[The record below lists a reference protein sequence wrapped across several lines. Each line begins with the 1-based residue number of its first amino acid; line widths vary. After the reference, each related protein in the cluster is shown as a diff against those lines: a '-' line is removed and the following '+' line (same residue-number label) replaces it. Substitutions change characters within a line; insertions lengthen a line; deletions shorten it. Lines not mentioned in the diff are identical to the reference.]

1 MSDQEGNMPSSIDR
15 RKYLLLSGGALATV
29 AGCSGQSD
37 SSGGDGDSGDSGGNG
52 GDSTDSDSGGG
63 DSSGD
68 SVQITYYDRY
78 DWTQAYAEQFSSQSD
93 GVEVE
98 TQVNPTTSGG
108 AYQSAISQIS
118 AGNAPEVIGL
128 DVVQIANFAD
138 LGALRDISSFAS
150 NLEYRDDIFEPLRE
164 DFVSY
169 NDTTYAMPFWI
180 DLSVYYYNKA
190 HFEEVG
196 LDPESP
202 PETWSEFLEANEQLA
217 TSDRVGT
224 ASSFGGFFFLP
235 TAWAN
240 GANLFSEDGSECVID
255 SQAGIEAL
263 EFWAELNQ
271 SGNTTDFV
279 STEWQAAHDMFVSGD
294 ASIVT
299 SGGYALG
306 YTRDNNPEMI
316 ENGNLGVGL
325 LPAPDSSS
333 ERTSFLGGN
342 SIVITKQ
349 ASGEALEA
357 ARDYVRWANTDGG
370 MEVTLENG
378 YFPARSAG
386 FDLQIAQQNEDIFS
400 SFETAL
406 AQGTAPPIN
415 PDYRAV
421 SSALYSGMAPALN
434 GNESAEAV
442 LTRVVDR
449 INSNVL

>member
-1 MSDQEGNMPSSIDR
+1 MTNNDDSDANSLDR
-15 RKYLLLSGGALATV
+15 RKYLMLSGGALTLA
-29 AGCSGQSD
+29 AGCAGQSEN
-37 SSGGDGDSGDSGGNG
+37 GN
-52 GDSTDSDSGGG
+52 SGGG
-63 DSSGD
+63 DADTNPDSQDASNGDDSSD
-68 SVQITYYDRY
+68 STTQITYYDRY
-78 DWTQAYAEQFSSQSD
+78 DWCDGYSQQFNEESD
-93 GVEVE
+93 SIEIE

-128 DVVQIANFAD
+128 DVVQIANFAN
-138 LGALRDISSFAS
+138 LGALQDITSFTS
-150 NLEYRDDIFEPLRE
+150 NLEYREDIFDPLRE

-196 LDPESP
+196 LDPENP
-202 PETWSEFLEANEQLA
+202 PKTWSEFLTANEQLT
-217 TSDRVGT
+217 TSGRIGT
-224 ASSFGGFFFLP
+224 ASSYGGFFYLP

-240 GANLFSEDGSECVID
+240 GANLFSEDGSECVINSD
-255 SQAGIEAL
+255 AGIEAL

-271 SGNTTDFV
+271 SGNSTDLV
-279 STEWQAAHDMFVSGD
+279 STEWQSAHDMFVSGD

-306 YTRDNNPEMI
+306 YTRDNNPKMI

-325 LPAPDSSS
+325 LPAPDSNT

-349 ASGEALEA
+349 AKEEKLEA
-357 ARDYVRWANTDGG
+357 AKEFVRSVNTDS
-370 MEVTLENG
+370 MMSVTLDNG

-386 FDLQIAQQNEDIFS
+386 FELETAQENDDIFS

-415 PDYRAV
+415 PNYRAV

-434 GNESAEAV
+434 GDQSAESV
-442 LTRVVDR
+442 LNDVVDR
-449 INSNVL
+449 INNNVL

>member
-1 MSDQEGNMPSSIDR
+1 MSRRENERPSELNR
-15 RKYLLLSGGALATV
+15 REYILLTSGVLAAT
-29 AGCSGQSD
+29 AGCTGQSD
-37 SSGGDGDSGDSGGNG
+37 GGGGGSDGGDGGGGDGDG
-52 GDSTDSDSGGG
+52 GDGGG
-63 DSSGD
+63 GTTE
-68 SVQITYYDRY
+68 ITYYDRY
-78 DWTQAYAEQFSSQSD
+78 DWCQAYSEKYNGETD

-118 AGNAPEVIGL
+118 AGDAPEVIGL
-128 DVVQIANFAD
+128 DVVQIANFAE
-138 LGALRDISSFAS
+138 LGALRDIGSFAS
-150 NLEYRDDIFEPLRE
+150 DLEYRDDVFEPLRE

-169 NDTTYAMPFWI
+169 DGTTYAMPFWI

-196 LDPESP
+196 LDPENP
-202 PETWSEFLEANEQLA
+202 PETWDEFLEANEQLA
-217 TSDRVGT
+217 TSDRMGT
-224 ASSFGGFFFLP
+224 ASSYGGFFFLP
-235 TAWAN
+235 TAWSN

-255 SQAGIEAL
+255 SQEGIETL

-271 SGNTTDFV
+271 SGNATDLV
-279 STEWQAAHDMFVSGD
+279 STEWQTAHDMFVSGD
-294 ASIVT
+294 ASMVT

-316 ENGNLGVGL
+316 ENGTLGVGL
-325 LPAPDSSS
+325 LPAPDSNA

-349 ASGEALEA
+349 AEGENLEA
-357 ARDYVRWANTDGG
+357 ARDFVRWANTDPG
-370 MEVTLENG
+370 MSATLDNG

-386 FDLQIAQQNEDIFS
+386 FDLETAQENEDIFS
-400 SFETAL
+400 SFEVAL
-406 AQGTAPPIN
+406 EQGTAPPIN

-434 GNESAEAV
+434 GEESAESV
-442 LTRVVDR
+442 LTDVVQR
-449 INSNVL
+449 INENVL

>member
-1 MSDQEGNMPSSIDR
+1 MPRQQDASLSELSR
-15 RKYLLLSGGALATV
+15 RKYLLLTSGALAAT
-29 AGCSGQSD
+29 AGCSQQSD
-37 SSGGDGDSGDSGGNG
+37 NDGDGTSNDGSGDGSSG
-52 GDSTDSDSGGG
+52 ST
-63 DSSGD
+63 
-68 SVQITYYDRY
+68 QIAYYDRY
-78 DWTQAYAEQFSSQSD
+78 EWCGDYATEYSAESEDYS
-93 GVEVE
+93 VE

-118 AGNAPEVIGL
+118 AGDAPEVIGL
-128 DVVQIANFAD
+128 DVVQIANFAQ
-138 LGALRDISSFAS
+138 LGALRDIGSFTS
-150 NLEYRDDIFEPLRE
+150 DLEYRDDVFEPLRE

-190 HFEEVG
+190 HFEEAG
-196 LDPESP
+196 LDPENP
-202 PETWSEFLEANEQLA
+202 PATWDDFLAANEQLS

-235 TAWAN
+235 TAWSN
-240 GANLFSEDGSECVID
+240 GANLFSEDGSECVINSD
-255 SQAGIEAL
+255 AGVETL

-271 SGNTTDFV
+271 SGNSTDLV
-279 STEWQAAHDMFVSGD
+279 STEWQAAHDMFISGD

-306 YTRDNNPEMI
+306 YARDNKPDMI

-325 LPAPDSSS
+325 LPAPDSNA

-349 ASGEALEA
+349 AEGEALEA
-357 ARDYVRWANTDGG
+357 ARDFVEWTNTDPG
-370 MEVTLENG
+370 MQVTLDNG
-378 YFPARSAG
+378 YFPARSSG
-386 FDLQIAQQNEDIFS
+386 FDLETAQENEDIFS

-406 AQGTAPPIN
+406 EQGTAPPIN
-415 PDYRAV
+415 PNYRAV

-434 GNESAEAV
+434 GEESAQSV
-442 LTRVVDR
+442 LDDVVDR
-449 INSNVL
+449 INNNVL